1 MPTPR
6 YSIRTITEKS
16 LKAWFDVNAA
26 MLPGTPVVL
35 GQTDSERSVPI
46 VILHA
51 ESASAAKDL
60 GAYWKGNFEITVK
73 VYIYSSADDAVTD
86 QQALEDHRARCE
98 AVQAIMMDVAGLQG
112 SWTQGKLYMS
122 KFESD
127 DEGVADRRYGNIM
140 QYTLVAVYPPAA

>member
-1 MPTPR
+1 
-6 YSIRTITEKS
+6 